1 MGSIEDG
8 IDFNQDFYDQ
18 SNSSDYQGNR
28 SNRIKQELAKFGNDF
43 PQDYMGADIAKWS
56 GNSLTADVAR
66 LSKEVKVLKQELNGH
81 KPTPRYEEYSYER
94 VQDAEPITG
103 TEYQTE
109 NSTYTV
115 DWDNHTVKGGAFGE
129 LAQPFSDMQVS
140 TDNNGNCHLQFT
152 KMNNEVIVTTAV
164 TGYKQV
170 NIDNHEAQEVT
181 HGVEIA
187 TASGSKYVVN
197 KDEKTIEVIGGK
209 YDGLKIDYEN
219 AEIKKDN
226 PQKGDYLLATLDD
239 GRELRTS
246 SIVEMNEVEMQPVL
260 EYETISGNTY
270 YYNTVE
276 QTITADSGPLS
287 GGIYKVEDYALRN
300 GRLIVDLEDGRML
313 KSSTVNRVDKSMERA
328 SEREERINQRDMDY
342 ER

>member
-18 SNSSDYQGNR
+18 NNSSDYQGNR

-43 PQDYMGADIAKWS
+43 PQDYIGADIAKWS

-66 LSKEVKVLKQELNGH
+66 LSKEVKVLQQELNGH

-129 LAQPFSDMQVS
+129 LAQPFKDMQVS
-140 TDNNGNCHLQFT
+140 TDNNDNCYLQFT
-152 KMNNEVIVTTAV
+152 KMNNEVTATSAV

-170 NIDNHEAQEVT
+170 NIDNHEAQEVN
-181 HGVEIA
+181 E
-187 TASGSKYVVN
+187 
-197 KDEKTIEVIGGK
+197 DEKTVEVIGGR
-209 YDGLKIDYEN
+209 YDGLKFDYEN

-260 EYETISGNTY
+260 EYETVSGNTY

-276 QTITADSGPLS
+276 QTITADRGPLS